1 VETSALVWLDLL
13 QLYHDTSRRVDYERL
28 RGEFRRHFT
37 ADVPLFDEFDQP
49 SVGLEHYERALS
61 RIVALWPSRAVLDV
75 IEESLFR
82 KPGSGD
88 DAFSLE
94 AYRELMLLY
103 HIVSEVAPED
113 SDSGYQSTRFPH
125 TRLQPL
131 SAKPLSATGGEDDDT
146 FVLEPGEQE
155 MLLIPPSSVR
165 LGLDI
170 DLGDSE
176 PKPKELP
183 PMELDFDT
191 GFFDD
196 TPPPKD
202 GKR

>member
-1 VETSALVWLDLL
+1 MWLDLL
-13 QLYHDTSRRVDYERL
+13 KLYHDTSRRVDYDRL
-28 RGEFRRHFT
+28 RAEFRQHFT

-49 SVGLEHYERALS
+49 SPGLEHYERALS
-61 RIVALWPSRAVLDV
+61 RIVALWPSRAVLEV

-82 KPGSGD
+82 KPGNGD

-113 SDSGYQSTRFPH
+113 GDSGFRPTRFPH
-125 TRLQPL
+125 TKLQPL
-131 SAKPLSATGGEDDDT
+131 SAKALNPLNEDDT
-146 FVLEPGEQE
+146 FVENILQQD
-155 MLLIPPSSVR
+155 MLLIPPSSTR

-170 DLGDSE
+170 DLGEIDE
-176 PKPKELP
+176 PPRELP
-183 PMELDFDT
+183 PLELDFDT

-196 TPPPKD
+196 AGPTKDPKD
-202 GKR
+202 R